1 MKHDMTMGMRADRDA
16 MAGADDLAHAIAD
29 DGMGPHEETLLWM
42 AKAAARAGVSP
53 TLLAAMLD
61 QSAAQV
67 VRQRAFGAVMRA
79 MENRPSPAEAV
90 ALSAGAVSR
99 QQLGGAAA

>member
-16 MAGADDLAHAIAD
+16 MTGADDLAHAIAD

-61 QSAAQV
+61 QSTAQV

-79 MENRPSPAEAV
+79 MENRPSRAEAL
-90 ALSAGAVSR
+90 ALSTSAVSR
-99 QQLGGAAA
+99 EGLGRTAA

>member
-1 MKHDMTMGMRADRDA
+1 MKHDLTMGMRADLDA
-16 MAGADDLAHAIAD
+16 MTRADDLAHAIAD
-29 DGMGPHEETLLWM
+29 DGIGPHEETLLLM

-67 VRQRAFGAVMRA
+67 LRQRAFGAVMMA
-79 MENRPSPAEAV
+79 MENRPSRAETL
-90 ALSAGAVSR
+90 ALSSGAVTR
-99 QQLGGAAA
+99 EDVGRTAA

>member
-1 MKHDMTMGMRADRDA
+1 MKHDMTMGMRADMDT

-79 MENRPSPAEAV
+79 MENRPSRAEAV

-99 QQLGGAAA
+99 KQLGGAAA